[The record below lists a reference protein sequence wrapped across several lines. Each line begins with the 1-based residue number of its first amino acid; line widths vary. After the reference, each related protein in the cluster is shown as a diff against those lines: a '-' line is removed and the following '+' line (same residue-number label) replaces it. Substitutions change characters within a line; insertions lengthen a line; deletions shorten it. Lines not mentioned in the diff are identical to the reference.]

1 LALTSAICFP
11 CNDEW
16 ELHYSGSAIKK
27 QEGDRPYLRTVT
39 STIGRQGKGEV
50 MLRAILTATAVLCM
64 SQAAFAQEMTA
75 EQRSAC
81 MGDYEKYCKGVA
93 PGGGRI
99 IACLAKESD
108 KITPACKKVLA
119 AAEKK

>member
-1 LALTSAICFP
+1 
-11 CNDEW
+11 
-16 ELHYSGSAIKK
+16 
-27 QEGDRPYLRTVT
+27 
-39 STIGRQGKGEV
+39 
-50 MLRAILTATAVLCM
+50 MLRAILTTAAVLCM
-64 SQAAFAQEMTA
+64 SQAALAQEMTA

-81 MGDYEKYCKGVA
+81 MGDYEKYCKGVT

-108 KITPACKKVLA
+108 KLAPACKKVLA

>member
-1 LALTSAICFP
+1 M
-11 CNDEW
+11 
-16 ELHYSGSAIKK
+16 
-27 QEGDRPYLRTVT
+27 LRT
-39 STIGRQGKGEV
+39 
-50 MLRAILTATAVLCM
+50 MLTTAALLFA
-64 SQAAFAQEMTA
+64 SQAALAQEMTA

-81 MGDYEKYCKGVA
+81 MGDYEKFCKGVA

-108 KITPACKKVLA
+108 KITPACKKVLT

>member
-1 LALTSAICFP
+1 
-11 CNDEW
+11 
-16 ELHYSGSAIKK
+16 
-27 QEGDRPYLRTVT
+27 
-39 STIGRQGKGEV
+39 
-50 MLRAILTATAVLCM
+50 
-64 SQAAFAQEMTA
+64 MTA

-81 MGDYEKYCKGVA
+81 MGDYEKYCKGVT

-108 KITPACKKVLA
+108 KITPACKKVLT

>member
-1 LALTSAICFP
+1 MI
-11 CNDEW
+11 
-16 ELHYSGSAIKK
+16 
-27 QEGDRPYLRTVT
+27 
-39 STIGRQGKGEV
+39 
-50 MLRAILTATAVLCM
+50 RATLIAVLLCA
-64 SQAAFAQEMTA
+64 SQSAFAQELTA
-75 EQRSAC
+75 AQHGAC

-119 AAEKK
+119 DAEKK

>member
-1 LALTSAICFP
+1 M
-11 CNDEW
+11 
-16 ELHYSGSAIKK
+16 
-27 QEGDRPYLRTVT
+27 LRT
-39 STIGRQGKGEV
+39 
-50 MLRAILTATAVLCM
+50 MLMTAALLCA
-64 SQAAFAQEMTA
+64 SQTAFAQELTA
-75 EQRSAC
+75 EQRGAC
-81 MGDYEKYCKGVA
+81 MGDYEKFCKGVV

>member
-1 LALTSAICFP
+1 MI
-11 CNDEW
+11 
-16 ELHYSGSAIKK
+16 
-27 QEGDRPYLRTVT
+27 
-39 STIGRQGKGEV
+39 
-50 MLRAILTATAVLCM
+50 RAILTAALLCV
-64 SQAAFAQEMTA
+64 SQSSFAQELTA

-81 MGDYEKYCKGVA
+81 MGDYEKYCKSVV

-108 KITPACKKVLA
+108 KITPACKKVLE